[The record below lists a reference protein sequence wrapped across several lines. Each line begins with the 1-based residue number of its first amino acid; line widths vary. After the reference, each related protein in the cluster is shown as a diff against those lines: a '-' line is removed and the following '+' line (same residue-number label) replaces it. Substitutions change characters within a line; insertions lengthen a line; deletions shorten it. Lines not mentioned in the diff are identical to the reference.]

1 MSKAAQNILANCFKK
16 TVKNVKDYI
25 PPTVKTENI
34 REGIPLKFPENYAK
48 DYSPRLIPNVL
59 FSEWPSE
66 ETINSFDFSNNG
78 KIYTDPNSNLII
90 FPYSLRKETY
100 SNMVWLRPEQIVEKK
115 KLIELIKEKTPSK
128 NFNFVK
134 NKIEL
139 ATKNFLNFDNTI
151 KAPEADE
158 EVEENENT
166 NKNTTTNNNQEI
178 NETEKQKLDVL
189 DNMEINIKRRNS
201 IDIAVAEGHNSSFV
215 KEFYNS
221 KLNKEEKE
229 IFSTYEK
236 YLKEKKEIY
245 IVKSE
250 EVEPPVQNIEPKNQ
264 KNKNEVQIVYNKLIP
279 SNLDLTLPLCD
290 YCRWIASQYQTII
303 DNKINSENDKNNF
316 LRNIY
321 PQNKNGVPIYN
332 PSGIYWVKLYHM
344 GKYRKIE
351 IDDRFPVN
359 KETFENY
366 FPQTENKNE
375 IWPMIFTKALIK
387 LYSYKYKCDNYEK
400 EEIGDCSILFSLT
413 KYLGV
418 KVNNN
423 IFFNYLNSLEN
434 KDKSEKETENKME
447 LDNIILDKENPSV
460 NGYDIIIAYI
470 KYN

>member
-34 REGIPLKFPENYAK
+34 REGIPLKFPENYNK

-139 ATKNFLNFDNTI
+139 ATKNFLNFNNTI

-221 KLNKEEKE
+221 KLNK
-229 IFSTYEK
+229 
-236 YLKEKKEIY
+236 
-245 IVKSE
+245 
-250 EVEPPVQNIEPKNQ
+250 
-264 KNKNEVQIVYNKLIP
+264 
-279 SNLDLTLPLCD
+279 
-290 YCRWIASQYQTII
+290 
-303 DNKINSENDKNNF
+303 
-316 LRNIY
+316 
-321 PQNKNGVPIYN
+321 
-332 PSGIYWVKLYHM
+332 
-344 GKYRKIE
+344 
-351 IDDRFPVN
+351 
-359 KETFENY
+359 
-366 FPQTENKNE
+366 
-375 IWPMIFTKALIK
+375 
-387 LYSYKYKCDNYEK
+387 
-400 EEIGDCSILFSLT
+400 
-413 KYLGV
+413 
-418 KVNNN
+418 
-423 IFFNYLNSLEN
+423 
-434 KDKSEKETENKME
+434 
-447 LDNIILDKENPSV
+447 
-460 NGYDIIIAYI
+460 
-470 KYN
+470 